1 MIIIHYTSLL
11 SVLSTNPRIKNF
23 KEIQRKLQE
32 SNDTPGAL
40 CSIRQYFLTLKATYK
55 ISNKNK

>member
-1 MIIIHYTSLL
+1 ML
-11 SVLSTNPRIKNF
+11 SVLSTNPRIRNF

-55 ISNKNK
+55 NSNKNK